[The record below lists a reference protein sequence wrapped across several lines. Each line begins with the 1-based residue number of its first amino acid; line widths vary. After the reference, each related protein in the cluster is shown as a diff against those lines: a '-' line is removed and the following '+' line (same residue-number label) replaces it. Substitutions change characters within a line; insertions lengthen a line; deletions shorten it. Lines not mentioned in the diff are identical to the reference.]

1 MSKKHKYVLIG
12 IGAFGKEIARTLLKH
27 NEDILVMD
35 KHESVVNKLKQE
47 GFDFA
52 VQIDATDESALSRF
66 INPEDIVI
74 LAMGESF
81 EDNILTVGIL
91 KEMGVKK
98 IYARATTEIQMK
110 ILERMG
116 ITETLFPEKQE
127 GKRFAL
133 RLLFDDFKFIDEF
146 TKDVFIGEIAVPEK
160 FFGKTIVEIDLR
172 KNYRINAIGI
182 KDKHITKGGKETEQ
196 LIQIGFE
203 NIRLNNNHIL
213 IVVGLEKN
221 IRNLTDD
228 ID

>member
-1 MSKKHKYVLIG
+1 MSKKQKYVLIG
-12 IGAFGKEIARTLLKH
+12 MGAFGIEIARTLLAH

-35 KHESVVNKLKQE
+35 KNENTINKLKKE

-52 VQIDATDESALSRF
+52 VQLNATDEGTLSRF

-81 EDNILTVGIL
+81 EDNILIVGIL
-91 KEMGVKK
+91 KEMGIKK

-110 ILERMG
+110 ILDRLG

-127 GKRFAL
+127 GKRLAL

-146 TKDVFIGEIAVPEK
+146 TKDIFIGEIDVPET
-160 FFGKTIVEIDLR
+160 FCDKTIIEIDLR
-172 KNYRINAIGI
+172 KNYKINAIGI
-182 KDKHITKGGKETEQ
+182 KHKITEKDGKITEQ

-203 NIRLNNNHIL
+203 AIKLNKSHSL

-221 IRNLTDD
+221 IRNLIESTE
-228 ID
+228 